1 MRKWLALSVLVIGL
15 TVGLSKA
22 DGQQIGSGLDAVGYS
37 ISDVPPLRSDTA
49 YPQCASGVYEQINYT
64 WDYEQN
70 LFGDC
75 GWDSFMIHYTGS
87 VTVPRGVQSVRF
99 GIASDDGS
107 DVTIDGV
114 NFGSWTDKGCSVD
127 YSDRVV
133 SPTGRPLKLD
143 AWFYENG
150 GGTCFM
156 LFWQFNND
164 YEDWAVVPAWAFSSE
179 AVEPTTTTTT
189 STTTTT
195 TTQVPTT
202 TSTST
207 TTTSLI
213 TTTTTVPPTTTEPRT
228 TTSTSTTSTS
238 LTPKTTT
245 STSTTTTTTTEPPTT
260 TTVAETTTTATPRS
274 TTTAVV
280 SPVEPTSTVSPTTTA
295 TTVPPTTTTLPP
307 PEKPELVSP
316 AVAELLTNAAQLPQA
331 EIQKAVDNIVADGIT
346 KSEAAMLSS
355 NPDIIAS
362 VTPEQAHEI
371 FNAVDEGT
379 LTDAQGAA
387 IVEAVQNAPVAI
399 KKQFESA
406 INVYDGHTDTYIPV
420 GSLVTVKQRRVII
433 VTGLALV
440 TVPVLPARKQDE

>member
-1 MRKWLALSVLVIGL
+1 MRKWLALFVLVIGL

-75 GWDSFMIHYTGS
+75 GWDSFMIHYTGAI
-87 VTVPRGVQSVRF
+87 TIPRGVRSVRF

-114 NFGSWTDKGCSVD
+114 NFGLWADKGCSVD

-133 SPTGRPLKLD
+133 LPTGEPLKLD
-143 AWFYENG
+143 AFFYENG

-156 LFWQFNND
+156 LFWQFDND
-164 YEDWAVVPAWAFSSE
+164 YEDWAVVPAWAFSSDV
-179 AVEPTTTTTT
+179 VEPTTTTEEP
-189 STTTTT
+189 T

-207 TTTSLI
+207 TTTVLK
-213 TTTTTVPPTTTEPRT
+213 TTTTTTPPTTTEPRT
-228 TTSTSTTSTS
+228 TTTSTTSTS
-238 LTPKTTT
+238 VAPKTTT
-245 STSTTTTTTTEPPTT
+245 STSTTTTTTEP
-260 TTVAETTTTATPRS
+260 ETTTTATPRS
-274 TTTAVV
+274 TTTSVV
-280 SPVEPTSTVSPTTTA
+280 SPVEPTSTVPPTTT
-295 TTVPPTTTTLPP
+295 TTTIPSTTTTLPP
-307 PEKPELVSP
+307 LDKPELVSP
-316 AVAELLTNAAQLPQA
+316 AVAELLTNAAQLPQT
-331 EIQKAVDNIVADGIT
+331 EIQKAVDNIVADGIS
-346 KSEAAMLSS
+346 KSEATMLSS

-371 FNAVDEGT
+371 FNAVDQGT

-387 IVEAVQNAPVAI
+387 IVEAVQLAPVEI
-399 KKQFESA
+399 RNQFESA
-406 INVYDGHTDTYIPV
+406 INVYDGHTDTYVPV

-440 TVPVLPARKQDE
+440 AVPVLPARKQDE